1 MEDDVICLIKSV
13 VAQSGGRE
21 CQTRRKC
28 TLRCKCSRQARS
40 RPAYRKRVVQREST
54 TPLDATTIAGAEAS
68 ALAAAA
74 SAAGVVAASDAD
86 VVVGYVAVVV
96 VVDFVVVVVVAFLP
110 ACQPS
115 AWKITSIK
123 SNHWKRPCPVDT
135 RAKAAVN
142 SPSMLDASELIWNT
156 RIQHRTRIVQ
166 QEVTVLLHPTATATA
181 DADESVDAAA
191 AAVDSCLRCSSSHQ
205 HRAADNACR
214 RVDAFVAPTNVT
226 ASCARSP
233 SSDNLQDNKT
243 VLVKSAPLSLY
254 TVKQITGS
262 EYSPFQPSSL

>member
-13 VAQSGGRE
+13 VALSGGRE

-40 RPAYRKRVVQREST
+40 RPAYRKRVGQREST

-74 SAAGVVAASDAD
+74 SAADVVADSDAD
-86 VVVGYVAVVV
+86 VVVGYVAVVVV

-115 AWKITSIK
+115 AWKIT
-123 SNHWKRPCPVDT
+123 
-135 RAKAAVN
+135 
-142 SPSMLDASELIWNT
+142 
-156 RIQHRTRIVQ
+156 TRIVQ

-181 DADESVDAAA
+181 DADASVDVAVD
-191 AAVDSCLRCSSSHQ
+191 VDSCLRCSSSHQ
-205 HRAADNACR
+205 HRPVDDTCR

-226 ASCARSP
+226 ASCVPSP
-233 SSDNLQDNKT
+233 SSGNLQDNKT

-254 TVKQITGS
+254 TLKQITGS
-262 EYSPFQPSSL
+262 EYSPFQPCSLQCTNGIREGPVAFCNHRTNLLIHVSADLHCTSHIRL